1 MPNARQQKDLATRIS
16 ELNFLQQQLQQ
27 DIKAI
32 EREGEIAPSGC
43 WIVRYQAKGQK
54 GGRYWYYKWMSHDP
68 MFITKNGNSSRHQYL
83 GKAGSEAYLKA
94 VEALSRRGRIEALE
108 RAMSTLSMGLEDLV
122 EEASRFDKGSANIA
136 T

>member
-1 MPNARQQKDLATRIS
+1 
-16 ELNFLQQQLQQ
+16 
-27 DIKAI
+27 
-32 EREGEIAPSGC
+32 
-43 WIVRYQAKGQK
+43 
-54 GGRYWYYKWMSHDP
+54 

-108 RAMSTLSMGLEDLV
+108 RAMSTLSMGLSDLV
-122 EEASRFDKGSANIA
+122 EEASRFDKGSANIV